1 MADLEPRRSGRA
13 NKGHHTKNLD
23 DFDEASPAAKTKPTA
38 APKAKSTGAKSTPA
52 RSVSAQTPEQQE
64 EEDDA
69 VIRCVCGVQRDIKG
83 RQMIACE
90 MCDVWQHVKC
100 LGLSEGPEWE
110 SRTYY
115 CEQCKPEL
123 HAALLEAMA
132 RGEKPW
138 NRKKGAKG
146 KLRPSDVWS
155 EMDSKADTSSP
166 VSQQAPT
173 AVAAAPPTSS
183 AEPPKE
189 DSNGH
194 DLPVKAIKAEAKQPS
209 KPDTKIG
216 TQSTQPKSPVG
227 EKRRRETVSEKDG
240 MDTKRRKSSSKQGKT
255 ADATGPAATD
265 PAALPANRKQM
276 VEVVTKYLAPK
287 IRDAVQA
294 RKYRIPDGDTT
305 VTLGNRLAMDID
317 HAMVAN
323 HGPPKGNDSAYT
335 LKTRSIMF
343 NMDKNLLLLDRL
355 LSGSLA
361 ANELTVMS
369 SEEMASEDKQRE
381 YAALREENDKQVV
394 LTEEKGPRVRKTHKG
409 EELIED
415 DERPHR
421 GDESFSVPER
431 HHRESM
437 QTDHTAGG
445 DESPR
450 DGSPMQVELPEDI
463 GRSIPLAVDTSAA
476 SPSGAAARHPSS
488 AFDVKKI
495 WEHARSPDEA
505 TQTLHRRQS
514 SIAQVQQQPQGPG
527 DDADIDRLL
536 KDEDDDD
543 SHFKS
548 FGYSGDTTICWQGSI
563 NMPAAGP
570 FQAVARL
577 VAGADVGQKIPWTQ
591 MLPADITITGRI
603 DYEKGD
609 EYVAGMRGSATSDVA
624 VLSVSPVNADGRARL
639 DRLFEYFH
647 SRGRWGVVPS
657 DKLGHEAARDL
668 YVVPVPAGG
677 GSLPPFLDM
686 LEYCTIET
694 PRSENLLLLALIAR
708 TQSPNATPG
717 GHPIADGTYT
727 HPMGAAPNAPPQM
740 SPMPGAHPQFP
751 PNANANFPPGGNY
764 GSPYPPAMQSFGP
777 PPHHANRLA
786 VDIFG
791 PYIDAP
797 VTITMLQQPDIGEI
811 QMRSLRAIMDA
822 EPAARTDM
830 TMLQQHL
837 ARNGVA

>member
-1 MADLEPRRSGRA
+1 
-13 NKGHHTKNLD
+13 
-23 DFDEASPAAKTKPTA
+23 
-38 APKAKSTGAKSTPA
+38 
-52 RSVSAQTPEQQE
+52 
-64 EEDDA
+64 
-69 VIRCVCGVQRDIKG
+69 
-83 RQMIACE
+83 
-90 MCDVWQHVKC
+90 
-100 LGLSEGPEWE
+100 
-110 SRTYY
+110 
-115 CEQCKPEL
+115 
-123 HAALLEAMA
+123 
-132 RGEKPW
+132 
-138 NRKKGAKG
+138 
-146 KLRPSDVWS
+146 
-155 EMDSKADTSSP
+155 MDSKADTSSP

-173 AVAAAPPTSS
+173 VTAAPPTSS

-189 DSNGH
+189 SSNGH
-194 DLPVKAIKAEAKQPS
+194 DLPTKAVKAEAKQPS
-209 KPDTKIG
+209 KPDT
-216 TQSTQPKSPVG
+216 QSAQPKSPVG
-227 EKRRRETVSEKDG
+227 EKRRRETVSEKEG
-240 MDTKRRKSSSKQGKT
+240 MDTKRRKSGSKQGKA
-255 ADATGPAATD
+255 ADSAASAATD
-265 PAALPANRKQM
+265 PAALPQNRRQM

-287 IRDAVQA
+287 IRDAVKA
-294 RKYRIPDGDTT
+294 RKYRIPDGDTAI
-305 VTLGNRLAMDID
+305 TLGSRLAMEID

-394 LTEEKGPRVRKTHKG
+394 LTEEKGPRMRKTHKG

-415 DERPHR
+415 DERPHG

-431 HHRESM
+431 RHRDSI

-445 DESPR
+445 DESPKEG
-450 DGSPMQVELPEDI
+450 GSPMQVELPEDI
-463 GRSIPLAVDTSAA
+463 GRSMPLAVDTTA
-476 SPSGAAARHPSS
+476 PPTGTAARQPPS

-505 TQTLHRRQS
+505 TQTFHRRQS
-514 SIAQVQQQPQGPG
+514 SIAQVQEPQGPG

-536 KDEDDDD
+536 KDEDDED
-543 SHFKS
+543 SPFKS
-548 FGYSGDTTICWQGSI
+548 FGYGGDTSICWQGTI
-563 NMPAAGP
+563 DMPAAGP

-591 MLPADITITGRI
+591 MLPTVIPITGRI
-603 DYEKGD
+603 DFSKGD
-609 EYVAGMRGSATSDVA
+609 EYVSGMRGSSTSDVA
-624 VLSVSPVNADGRARL
+624 VLSVSPVNTDGRARL
-639 DRLFEYFH
+639 DRLFEYFYT
-647 SRGRWGVVPS
+647 RGRWGVVPS
-657 DKLGHEAARDL
+657 DKLGHESARDL

-677 GSLPPFLDM
+677 SSLPPFLDM

-717 GHPIADGTYT
+717 GHPIADGAYP
-727 HPMGAAPNAPPQM
+727 HPSGTPTTAPPQM

-751 PNANANFPPGGNY
+751 PNPNANYPPGGNY
-764 GSPYPPAMQSFGP
+764 GSPYPPPMQPYGQPPQFNGPNGP

-797 VTITMLQQPDIGEI
+797 VTIMMLQQPDINEG
-811 QMRSLRAIMDA
+811 QMRSLKAIMDA

-830 TMLQQHL
+830 AMLQQHL
-837 ARNGVA
+837 AKTNGGGSG